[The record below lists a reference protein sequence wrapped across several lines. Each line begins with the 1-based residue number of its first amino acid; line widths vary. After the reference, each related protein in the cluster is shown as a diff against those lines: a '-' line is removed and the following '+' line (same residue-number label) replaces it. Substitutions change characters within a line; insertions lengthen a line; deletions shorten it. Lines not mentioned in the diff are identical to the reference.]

1 MIKIDK
7 KQKYESFFRK
17 DELFDSKREKEYKVL
32 IFGITLFKKSESFNC
47 DVQSES
53 QNGCGFKKT

>member
-47 DVQSES
+47 DVQS
-53 QNGCGFKKT
+53 